1 MSDMERYY
9 KLVKKFLETYK
20 MDGICKFMVDWSPED
35 DAPTITVYIVI
46 DIDWLKKIQIRPESI
61 ARKLRER
68 VKDEIKKWL
77 GVDVYVG
84 SIARKCNENLSESK
98 KKYIITESQYK
109 TITERVI

>member
-1 MSDMERYY
+1 M
-9 KLVKKFLETYK
+9 LFKK
-20 MDGICKFMVDWSPED
+20 
-35 DAPTITVYIVI
+35 
-46 DIDWLKKIQIRPESI
+46 LKKIQIRPESI

>member
-20 MDGICKFMVDWSPED
+20 MDGICEFMVDWSPED
-35 DAPTITVYIVI
+35 DNPTITVYIVI

-84 SIARKCNENLSESK
+84 SIARKCNEDLSESSQDYIVTKSQLK
-98 KKYIITESQYK
+98 KIIES
-109 TITERVI
+109 VI